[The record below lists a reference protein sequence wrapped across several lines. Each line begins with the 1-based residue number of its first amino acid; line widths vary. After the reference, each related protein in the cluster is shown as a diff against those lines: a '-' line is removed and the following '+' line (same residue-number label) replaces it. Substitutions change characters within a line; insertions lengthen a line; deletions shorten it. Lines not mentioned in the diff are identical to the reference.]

1 MKTGIRQ
8 QLFGVVSVTLLF
20 AQQALADSATT
31 IPQFDGDIAAAR
43 LAASNGGVAVTRA
56 EMSGAVNRFIGDDGN
71 IDATER
77 AHLSAKLADAT
88 FRVNVNGQA
97 QKYAQDTLE
106 LNQEGPVPSI
116 SFAQITATTQELF
129 GAAGA
134 LSSAASPQEGFVPN
148 GAGVATQRVLL
159 QGYSDGFNAVSSLF
173 TPVNFSELRAR
184 LGARTVAGLP
194 SDDEA
199 DGALAYINQVARNS
213 GRLYIASWK
222 SPGRG
227 APGDLGGYVV
237 AAVSSDR
244 RFVRMVEVTTW
255 VE

>member
-1 MKTGIRQ
+1 MK
-8 QLFGVVSVTLLF
+8 LSLCSAYGVLVSATLLF
-20 AQQALADSATT
+20 VQSALADGATT
-31 IPQFDGDIAAAR
+31 IPQFDADIAAAR
-43 LAASNGGVAVTRA
+43 SAASNGGVAVTRA
-56 EMSGAVNRFIGDDGN
+56 EMRGAINRFIGDDST
-71 IDATER
+71 IDAAER
-77 AHLSAKLADAT
+77 AHLGAKLADAS
-88 FRVNVNGQA
+88 FRSNVNGQA
-97 QKYAQDTLE
+97 LKYAQDTLE
-106 LNQEGPVPSI
+106 LNQDGAVPSI
-116 SFAQITATTQELF
+116 SFAQITATTEALF

-134 LSSAASPQEGFVPN
+134 LSNAAAPQEGFVPN

-159 QGYSDGFNAVSSLF
+159 QGYLDGFNAVSGVF
-173 TPVNFSELRAR
+173 IPVNFSELRAR
-184 LGARTVAGLP
+184 LGERTVSGQP

-199 DGALAYINQVARNS
+199 DGALAYLNQIARNS
-213 GRLYIASWK
+213 GRLYLASWK